1 MRSRTIVVE
10 LCATIIA
17 APAESIGNGGTPQA
31 RIPKVLPNDNVS
43 FGMRF
48 ASIEFSQAHYPLS
61 VDDADTITPSHPC
74 NFCGLSKS
82 FSSFSLQDMEVSA
95 DQRGVIPTSAQ
106 VSSQNEEPPA
116 AQRDV
121 IPTSDQVS
129 LQDMEVSADQRDV
142 IPASAQVSSQ
152 DLEPPAAQRDVT
164 ATTDQ
169 VSLQDEE
176 SPAAQ
181 RDVIPTSDQVSSQD
195 EEPPASLRDV
205 MPNLEHELQVQA
217 EENAMLNVQWPEW
230 RAMTD

>member
-121 IPTSDQVS
+121 IP
-129 LQDMEVSADQRDV
+129 
-142 IPASAQVSSQ
+142 ASAQVSSQ

-164 ATTDQ
+164 ATSDQ